1 MYRYIR
7 KFKKLSFRYKCF
19 KVHLIIIA
27 DTMKH
32 CLDTC
37 YNVFHSFKVWHWSD
51 SPENQFSPLNT
62 GSGIQNCALMFQS
75 NGMFKQDSCI
85 LHYPYVCEVQSGTFG
100 VFFCL
105 KLFYNAKN
113 NCRCNFT
120 FLFYIILIDAS
131 CIVWLYVFFS
141 ESSVLSYL
149 DNKTLGMKK
158 DYTLKMSS
166 KH

>member
-7 KFKKLSFRYKCF
+7 KFKKFSFSN
-19 KVHLIIIA
+19 VHLIIIA

-100 VFFCL
+100 VFFGSSCFTML
-105 KLFYNAKN
+105 KTTVGAILLF
-113 NCRCNFT
+113 CFIL
-120 FLFYIILIDAS
+120 FLL
-131 CIVWLYVFFS
+131 
-141 ESSVLSYL
+141 
-149 DNKTLGMKK
+149 M
-158 DYTLKMSS
+158 
-166 KH
+166 